1 MSSIIKVDTIQDQD
15 GNNIINENSN
25 TITIGASGDTVN
37 IVGTLQNNGSALPGD
52 ISSVVAGTGLSGG
65 GSSGD
70 VTLNIEAAQP
80 TITSLG
86 TLSSATISGDL
97 AINTD
102 TLFVDASADKVGIGT
117 TTLTTGANLT
127 LSGQGF
133 LTSGADSGSIAF
145 GSNASYQGRIYQDN
159 ATSVFYIEN
168 TYGSNSGDIKF
179 KTNGSERVTIE
190 GNGNVGIGTSS
201 PVNKLHVFNTD
212 HTQLCLEGQ
221 RPTMFLKETNG
232 NANENFQI
240 RVDGGDLQLQSQ
252 NDAQSNASTRL
263 LITQSGNVGIGET
276 APQGLLHIKTAD
288 SSATA
293 SGFADELVI
302 ENGTSGSDVGL
313 SILSATNGFGNI
325 FFGDSGDNN
334 VGIIQ
339 YGHSD
344 NFMRFFTNGSERMR
358 IDSNGAVSIGTT
370 SLPRTLNINNSSG
383 SGSIGIDGSAT
394 GNQQIAFKQGGS
406 DKAYLTYWDSTD
418 TLALTDGNANGL
430 HFKPSNLRL
439 GFGTSNPNKQFVIS
453 TTAANIPYLRLETSD
468 GGNKRLDL
476 SVDNGVGTISAEQS
490 AQRLAFRTAGGEA
503 VRIDATGN
511 VGIKNTVMSSFSN
524 LPATDLVVGA
534 GSTHSGITIYSGTTH
549 GSNIGFADG
558 TSGDARNQGII
569 QYHHNGNYMRFFTN
583 ASERVRI
590 DHNSGARLF
599 LGTTSDTS
607 HGSADNNRLIVSGHS
622 NNGAGLIGFVDT
634 SGNTDG
640 TITANDGNLII
651 TADTQQTA
659 SNSSMQLRVDNSE
672 KVRIVSSGY
681 VGIGKSNP
689 QNKIDINA
697 ETWDDGLTIKNAGNF
712 NVGIIGDANRSG
724 AGGGLLNLQARWNGT
739 EVAGILFNAG
749 SDTTNKDDG
758 VVTFR
763 TASAGTPTERMRIAS
778 DGVVGIGTTS
788 PSSSYRLS
796 AVGGTGA
803 VVGAFIET
811 TSTDSGHEASI
822 IKRPNSGVLIQFLGS
837 GQVGSI
843 TTNGSSTTYSTSSDY
858 RLKENVSYDF
868 DATTRLKQ
876 LKPARFNFIVDADK
890 TVDGFIAHEVS
901 DIVPEAISGE
911 KDAMKTEEY
920 EVTPAVLDEDGNV
933 ITEAVMGTREVPDYQ
948 GIDQSKLVPLL
959 VKTIQELEARIT
971 TLENA

>member
-1 MSSIIKVDTIQDQD
+1 MSQVEVDKVIPQSGT
-15 GNNIINENSN
+15 
-25 TITIGASGDTVN
+25 TLTIGDSGDTVT
-37 IVGTLQNNGSALPGD
+37 IP
-52 ISSVVAGTGLSGG
+52 SG
-65 GSSGD
+65 
-70 VTLNIEAAQP
+70 
-80 TITSLG
+80 
-86 TLSSATISGDL
+86 ATL
-97 AINTD
+97 AIAGSVTGF
-102 TLFVDASADKVGIGT
+102 TSAGIDDNATSVAITIDSNENVGIGT
-117 TTLTTGANLT
+117 TSPNNYSGFGNLT
-127 LSGQGF
+127 IGGTSGGILDFESNGTRTGSLLGLVGETRLASITNIPVTFQVNNAEKMRLNSTGLGIFNSNPSTPIHITSNTPVITFEESDQSNRQFQIGSFGNAYAINDATNSQFRYILDNSGNHVFNEGGADCDFRVESDANTHAFF
-133 LTSGADSGSIAF
+133 LEGSSGNISIGSSTTSHAKVYIDHTGDVDDNGLYVYSNIGQTVPLVRILQDGAGSNQPAVHVRNDGSAGGIVIEKGTSGATANTGHNQVVADGSG
-145 GSNASYQGRIYQDN
+145 
-159 ATSVFYIEN
+159 
-168 TYGSNSGDIKF
+168 NSGF
-179 KTNGSERVTIE
+179 
-190 GNGNVGIGTSS
+190 
-201 PVNKLHVFNTD
+201 
-212 HTQLCLEGQ
+212 
-221 RPTMFLKETNG
+221 
-232 NANENFQI
+232 
-240 RVDGGDLQLQSQ
+240 
-252 NDAQSNASTRL
+252 
-263 LITQSGNVGIGET
+263 
-276 APQGLLHIKTAD
+276 
-288 SSATA
+288 
-293 SGFADELVI
+293 
-302 ENGTSGSDVGL
+302 
-313 SILSATNGFGNI
+313 SILSGN
-325 FFGDSGDNN
+325 
-334 VGIIQ
+334 
-339 YGHSD
+339 
-344 NFMRFFTNGSERMR
+344 T
-358 IDSNGAVSIGTT
+358 SNGAVCFG
-370 SLPRTLNINNSSG
+370 
-383 SGSIGIDGSAT
+383 D
-394 GNQQIAFKQGGS
+394 
-406 DKAYLTYWDSTD
+406 
-418 TLALTDGNANGL
+418 DGNNC
-430 HFKPSNLRL
+430 
-439 GFGTSNPNKQFVIS
+439 
-453 TTAANIPYLRLETSD
+453 
-468 GGNKRLDL
+468 
-476 SVDNGVGTISAEQS
+476 
-490 AQRLAFRTAGGEA
+490 
-503 VRIDATGN
+503 
-511 VGIKNTVMSSFSN
+511 
-524 LPATDLVVGA
+524 
-534 GSTHSGITIYSGTTH
+534 
-549 GSNIGFADG
+549 IGYINYA
-558 TSGDARNQGII
+558 
-569 QYHHNGNYMRFFTN
+569 HNGNHLDFGVSGAERMR
-583 ASERVRI
+583 V

-876 LKPARFNFIVDADK
+876 LKPARFNFIVDADT

>member
-1 MSSIIKVDTIQDQD
+1 MSQVEVDKVIPQSGT
-15 GNNIINENSN
+15 
-25 TITIGASGDTVN
+25 TLTIGDSGDTVTIPSGATLAIAGSVTGFTSAGIDDNATSVAITIDSSERVGIGSTAPGTDAGANADSLVIKKASGNVGMSIITDGSSNAN
-37 IVGTLQNNGSALPGD
+37 IFLGDTSDNLNALVQFNDSANELRVGTSN
-52 ISSVVAGTGLSGG
+52 GG
-65 GSSGD
+65 GDLVLKSGAG
-70 VTLNIEAAQP
+70 VEA
-80 TITSLG
+80 LR
-86 TLSSATISGDL
+86 
-97 AINTD
+97 IND
-102 TLFVDASADKVGIGT
+102 TGKVGIGT
-117 TTLTTGANLT
+117 TSPVSKVNIEATKTTA
-127 LSGQGF
+127 LSSMNDF
-133 LTSGADSGSIAF
+133 LTIGLTVDDNTAYNEGVGGGIAF
-145 GSNASYQGRIYQDN
+145 RGKRQSGGQQTVFGAIVGTKRDNSNDGYNGNLR
-159 ATSVFYIEN
+159 F
-168 TYGSNSGDIKF
+168 F
-179 KTNGSERVTIE
+179 TNNN
-190 GNGNVGIGTSS
+190 GNGIPTEHLRITSAG
-201 PVNKLHVFNTD
+201 L
-212 HTQLCLEGQ
+212 
-221 RPTMFLKETNG
+221 
-232 NANENFQI
+232 
-240 RVDGGDLQLQSQ
+240 
-252 NDAQSNASTRL
+252 
-263 LITQSGNVGIGET
+263 VGIGET
-276 APQGLLHIKTAD
+276 APLGKLHVKSAD
-288 SSATA
+288 SGASAN
-293 SGFADELVI
+293 SGHNQVVA
-302 ENGTSGSDVGL
+302 ENSGNSGM
-313 SILSATNGFGNI
+313 SILSGN
-325 FFGDSGDNN
+325 S
-334 VGIIQ
+334 
-339 YGHSD
+339 
-344 NFMRFFTNGSERMR
+344 
-358 IDSNGAVSIGTT
+358 SNGAVCFG
-370 SLPRTLNINNSSG
+370 
-383 SGSIGIDGSAT
+383 D
-394 GNQQIAFKQGGS
+394 
-406 DKAYLTYWDSTD
+406 
-418 TLALTDGNANGL
+418 DGNNC
-430 HFKPSNLRL
+430 
-439 GFGTSNPNKQFVIS
+439 
-453 TTAANIPYLRLETSD
+453 
-468 GGNKRLDL
+468 
-476 SVDNGVGTISAEQS
+476 
-490 AQRLAFRTAGGEA
+490 
-503 VRIDATGN
+503 
-511 VGIKNTVMSSFSN
+511 
-524 LPATDLVVGA
+524 
-534 GSTHSGITIYSGTTH
+534 
-549 GSNIGFADG
+549 IGYINYA
-558 TSGDARNQGII
+558 
-569 QYHHNGNYMRFFTN
+569 HNGNHLDFGVSGAERMR
-583 ASERVRI
+583 V

-876 LKPARFNFIVDADK
+876 LKPARFNFIVDADT

>member
-70 VTLNIEAAQP
+70 VTINIESAQP

-634 SGNTDG
+634 SGNTDA
-640 TITANDGNLII
+640 TITANDGSLVI

-659 SNSSMQLRVDNSE
+659 SNSSMQFRVDNSE
-672 KVRIVSSGY
+672 KMRIDSSGRL
-681 VGIGKSNP
+681 V
-689 QNKIDINA
+689 INA
-697 ETWDDGLTIKNAGNF
+697 TGAD
-712 NVGIIGDANRSG
+712 SG
-724 AGGGLLNLQARWNGT
+724 AMQTISHDGNSTYGLSLATVNSSGTQYHQRFLRGGTQGT
-739 EVAGILFNAG
+739 MAGYITSNSATTIAFN
-749 SDTTNKDDG
+749 N
-758 VVTFR
+758 
-763 TASAGTPTERMRIAS
+763 AS
-778 DGVVGIGTTS
+778 D
-788 PSSSYRLS
+788 
-796 AVGGTGA
+796 
-803 VVGAFIET
+803 E
-811 TSTDSGHEASI
+811 
-822 IKRPNSGVLIQFLGS
+822 
-837 GQVGSI
+837 
-843 TTNGSSTTYSTSSDY
+843 
-858 RLKENVSYDF
+858 RLKENIENSGSAIQDIKDLKVRQFDWKDNIDTHRDF
-868 DATTRLKQ
+868 
-876 LKPARFNFIVDADK
+876 
-890 TVDGFIAHEVS
+890 GFVAQELHSI
-901 DIVPEAISGE
+901 IPEAVSVGSDELDDNGKPKQSWGVDYSHIIPRLVKAVQEQQTKIESLE
-911 KDAMKTEEY
+911 A
-920 EVTPAVLDEDGNV
+920 EVTALKNQP
-933 ITEAVMGTREVPDYQ
+933 
-948 GIDQSKLVPLL
+948 
-959 VKTIQELEARIT
+959 
-971 TLENA
+971 